1 MASAM
6 MTQYR
11 ELKKKYSDTVIFFR
25 LGDFYELFDDDAV
38 KMSKVLELTL
48 TSKSCGNGE
57 RAPMCGVPV
66 KSMDIYVKK
75 ALSLNYKIAIC
86 EQLADPSTVDK
97 REIVPRD
104 VVRVITSGTIME
116 DSILD
121 DRKNNYC
128 LSICKNLNTFGICW
142 VDITTGELNA
152 SQISCEGDYQAVS
165 DALTMICPTEIICDE
180 EFSKICNEIPCFNQG
195 QMPSAEKYLDYAFS
209 FPRAEKKV
217 KEQLNTISLNA
228 YGLENMKVAVM
239 ALGGLFEYLQETQ
252 KRALPQINSVKVVN
266 PQNYMHL
273 DFVARKNLELLQNS
287 HDGGKRGSILW
298 LLDHTSTSMG
308 GRLMRKFVT
317 EPLQNLKEIKMRQD
331 GVNELYNNIIKRES
345 IISALDQISDIER
358 ICGKIS
364 YGSVNPKECLALS
377 ASLKKLPA
385 IKFTTNDCTSK
396 ALQVINQNIELQQDI
411 VSLIDNAIS
420 PNAPSIISEGG
431 IIKKGFNKELDSL
444 RNAKNEG
451 VDWVTKLEAE
461 EKEQTGIKNLKI
473 GFNRVF
479 GYYIEVT
486 NAQLNLVPYRYTRKQ
501 TLSGAER
508 FITPELKQ
516 LENKILNSEE
526 NALRLELSL
535 FSDIKQKLL
544 ERVESMQKTSSY
556 IAYLDALCSL
566 ATVAVK
572 NNFTRPKMVEHNMP
586 LIIKDGRHPIVEK
599 LTQEQF
605 VPNDT
610 TLNQTDSKIMIITGP
625 NMAGKSTYMR
635 QVAVITL
642 LAHIGSFV
650 PASEAQIPL
659 TDRIFTRIGASDDLS
674 YGQSTFMVE
683 MVEVANILHNATDKS
698 LILLDEVGRGTSTFD
713 GLSIAWSLMEY
724 FAKNLKA
731 KTLFSTHYHELTELE
746 GILQGVK
753 NYRILVRE
761 NNGKIVF
768 LRKIARGGANKSF
781 GIEVAGLAGL
791 PSEVISRAKQLLVSL
806 EQADINKNINLIDVE
821 QNATVLES
829 KSNSLELQNMLKE
842 IDINKVS
849 PIEAF
854 SLLADL
860 VNKAKQ

>member
-1 MASAM
+1 MASSM
-6 MTQYR
+6 MNQYR
-11 ELKKKYSDTVIFFR
+11 DLKKKYSDAVVFFR
-25 LGDFYELFDDDAV
+25 LGDFYELFDDDAI
-38 KMSKVLELTL
+38 KMSKVLDLTL
-48 TSKSCGNGE
+48 TSKNCGDGE
-57 RAPMCGVPV
+57 KAPMCGVPV

-86 EQLADPSTVDK
+86 EQLVDPASVGP

-121 DRKNNYC
+121 ERKNNYVM
-128 LSICKNLNTFGICW
+128 SICLDGNTFGLCW
-142 VDITTGELNA
+142 ADITTGELNTC
-152 SQISCEGDYQAVS
+152 QIERDEDYKSLS
-165 DALTMICPTEIICDE
+165 DALIMISPTEIICNK
-180 EFSKICNEIPCFNQG
+180 EFQLISKDVPCFVQG
-195 QMPSAEKYLDYAFS
+195 QMPKSQEYLDFAFS
-209 FPRAEKKV
+209 FTRAEKKV

-228 YGLENMKVAVM
+228 YGLEKMNVSVM

-252 KRALPQINSVKVVN
+252 KRALPQINTVKIIS
-266 PQNYMHL
+266 PKNYMQL

-287 HDGGKRGSILW
+287 HDGSKHGSILW
-298 LLDHTSTSMG
+298 LLDHTSTNMG

-317 EPLQNLKEIKMRQD
+317 EPLLNINEIKLRQE
-331 GVNELYNNIIKRES
+331 GVEELYSNIIKRES
-345 IISALDQISDIER
+345 IINQLDRFADTER

-364 YGSVNPKECLALS
+364 YGSVNPKECLAL
-377 ASLKKLPA
+377 ATSLKKLPELKLLTA
-385 IKFTTNDCTSK
+385 NCSSK
-396 ALQVINQNIELQQDI
+396 VLQSIHQNIALEEDI
-411 VSLIDNAIS
+411 VKLINSAIS
-420 PNAPSIISEGG
+420 EDAPALINEGG
-431 IIKKGFNKELDSL
+431 IIKKGYNEELDEL
-444 RNAKNEG
+444 RLAKTEG
-451 VDWVTKLEAE
+451 VNWVAQLEAE
-461 EKEQTGIKNLKI
+461 EREQTGIKNLRI

-479 GYYIEVT
+479 GYFIEVT
-486 NAQLNLVPYRYTRKQ
+486 NSQKDLVPFRYTRKQ
-501 TLSGAER
+501 TLTNAER
-508 FITPELKQ
+508 YITPELK
-516 LENKILNSEE
+516 EIESKILGSEE
-526 NALRLELSL
+526 KALKLELML
-535 FSDIKQKLL
+535 YQEIKQKLQAK
-544 ERVESMQKTSSY
+544 VESIQKTSNFV
-556 IAYLDALCSL
+556 AYLDCLCSL

-572 NNFTRPKMVEHNMP
+572 NNYTRPKIVESNLP
-586 LIIKDGRHPIVEK
+586 LIIKNGRHPIVEQ

-610 TLNQTDSKIMIITGP
+610 LLNQDDSKIMIITGP

-724 FAKNLKA
+724 ISKHLKA

-746 GILQGVK
+746 GILDGVK
-753 NYRILVRE
+753 NYRIMVRE
-761 NNGKIVF
+761 NDGKIVF

-781 GIEVAGLAGL
+781 GIEVASLAGL
-791 PSEVISRAKQLLVSL
+791 PNQVISRAKQLLVSL
-806 EQADINKNINLIDVE
+806 EQADINKNIDLTQVE
-821 QNATVLES
+821 ENSKALES
-829 KSNSLELQNMLKE
+829 KSNSLEIKNMLKE
-842 IDINKVS
+842 IDINRVS

-854 SLLADL
+854 TLLADL
-860 VNKAKQ
+860 VNKANE